1 MSSALSYD
9 LHFDRLH
16 PDQQSITVPSPG
28 LATAFNRSVGP
39 PMGITARLQLRGAS
53 PSTSVTV
60 RYHCIPSTLGEPMSW
75 ADFRVELV
83 RRMAFPLSSYTY
95 IYPWGIHVHVHTHV
109 HAHAHAQVRRMAFPL
124 SVMFF
129 VATMVNRR
137 VRASHHTTPCHACL
151 TTTHPTPALGYCKHH
166 LPPTTYHRS
175 PTSCH
180 LPPTTYQTAPSA
192 LTALTRP
199 HLHCALT
206 FTLTPTALSVTF
218 ASTNPS
224 TPTQR
229 RHRRWRV
236 TSVPE
241 NPPYAT
247 LREDAQVIIAT
258 LSSLPLLPY
267 SQLQTPRDHEHEHE
281 SANAEGGAELSGAE
295 LSAQSSRQ
303 ECARVR
309 VRVRARARIRVRV
322 RMRVR
327 VRIGVRIQP
336 NKVDRRSR
344 APRDQPRP
352 LYSLGPCTLW
362 SHVELQPSYLPWT
375 HLRMAFTPSAL
386 DGLHTM

>member
-1 MSSALSYD
+1 LQRAAATTATLDSTPSTMQNCSNKPRTPGLLRGTTILHGGPGCAERLLCLFGQAADRIEINVSAPSDGDLSVSSGVRNASGTLLSSALSYD

-83 RRMAFPLSSYTY
+83 RRMAFPLS
-95 IYPWGIHVHVHTHV
+95 
-109 HAHAHAQVRRMAFPL
+109 
-124 SVMFF
+124 VMFF

-137 VRASHHTTPCHACL
+137 
-151 TTTHPTPALGYCKHH
+151 
-166 LPPTTYHRS
+166 
-175 PTSCH
+175 
-180 LPPTTYQTAPSA
+180 
-192 LTALTRP
+192 
-199 HLHCALT
+199 
-206 FTLTPTALSVTF
+206 
-218 ASTNPS
+218 
-224 TPTQR
+224 R

-295 LSAQSSRQ
+295 LSGAELSAQSSRQ
-303 ECARVR
+303 ECGICLEPFADEQLLRVLPCRHFFCDACIVNWFETR
-309 VRVRARARIRVRV
+309 VGAHLAVS
-322 RMRVR
+322 
-327 VRIGVRIQP
+327 GSLP
-336 NKVDRRSR
+336 C
-344 APRDQPRP
+344 P
-352 LYSLGPCTLW
+352 LCK
-362 SHVELQPSYLPWT
+362 
-375 HLRMAFTPSAL
+375 ADAL
-386 DGLHTM
+386 DIWNDPAGG